1 MLEVGVSFE
10 KQSLRGSIMFGIG
23 MPEFI
28 IILVVALVVIGPQKL
43 PGMLRSV
50 GRGLGELKRATNQI
64 KDSVQSEMDKVVEET
79 ELDEVKDTLK
89 NEFGGVASSLH
100 KTGPLG
106 MSDAKKLDTLAN
118 VLEKAHEPTPSEGTS
133 DSEPSPASSKESPSP
148 SEESSTDSTKT

>member
-1 MLEVGVSFE
+1 
-10 KQSLRGSIMFGIG
+10 MFGIG

-64 KDSVQSEMDKVVEET
+64 KDSVQTEMDKVVEET

-118 VLEKAHEPTPSEGTS
+118 VLEKAHEPTPAEGNS
-133 DSEPSPASSKESPSP
+133 DSEPSPASSKETPNPSG
-148 SEESSTDSTKT
+148 ESSTDSTKT